1 MTITIE
7 PMDPA
12 LEAYLLD
19 LGEDA
24 WNLGF
29 TVMEYLHNER
39 ITVDYADA
47 HVVHQG
53 WIRGRNKW
61 QSNLPYT
68 YN

>member
-1 MTITIE
+1 MTYTIE

-12 LEAYLLD
+12 LEAYLME
-19 LGEDA
+19 LGEKA
-24 WNLGF
+24 WAADM
-29 TVMEYLHNER
+29 TAIEYLEHER
-39 ITVDYADA
+39 ITLDYADIY
-47 HVVHQG
+47 VVHQG